1 MNHAV
6 YKYSGGAWQESG
18 CHSPFYLRIVKHVY
32 RGKDN
37 GCGGVKNKVA
47 TKFSRSTW
55 GRVSGFSPSFL
66 PRAKDQSVSG
76 NIMPVSEITRK
87 AVPQFFTSKGT
98 VNVSLSTKMAE
109 VAMIKEMHMAT
120 TDEIIIPK

>member
-6 YKYSGGAWQESG
+6 YKHSGGAWQESG

-37 GCGGVKNKVA
+37 GCGGVKKQGGH
-47 TKFSRSTW
+47 KILQKHM
-55 GRVSGFSPSFL
+55 GQGSGFSPSFL